1 VRTFIRRPHGPDYQ
15 GWKHPLSPHWQ
26 SRDGGWNGLK
36 IQGPHVGYGH
46 WEGLVLD
53 QYDGYEPAAIVSEY
67 VQRRMRP
74 DDLRRLR
81 CCGWH
86 LTSRGEAGA
95 WVDTT
100 VPVVVVAA
108 NKDEFAATVDQLLN
122 GAAQVNKAVGNA
134 LMALKIRGK
143 NQFYERSETEFYENL
158 RALAA
163 GGLASAICETW
174 HKFIARTSVAV
185 FDSGTDT
192 VRRDPLIVAKAR
204 VGLLRTVYGPRIR
217 NALRLTKQAA

>member
-1 VRTFIRRPHGPDYQ
+1 M
-15 GWKHPLSPHWQ
+15 
-26 SRDGGWNGLK
+26 
-36 IQGPHVGYGH
+36 
-46 WEGLVLD
+46 LD